1 MQGHTLKITATA
13 GEKKRYLSGR
23 CDLERQAYV
32 SGNKCDFQINDVLT
46 QIQYGGCLNPVF
58 WEMAYFNICTA
69 TKR

>member
-58 WEMAYFNICTA
+58 
-69 TKR
+69 